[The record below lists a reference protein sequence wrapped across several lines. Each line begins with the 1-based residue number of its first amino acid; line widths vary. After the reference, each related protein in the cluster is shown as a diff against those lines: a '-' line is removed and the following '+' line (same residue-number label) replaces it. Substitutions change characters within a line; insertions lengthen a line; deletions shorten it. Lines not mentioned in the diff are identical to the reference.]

1 MPAATWVIS
10 RRYSEF
16 HDLNKRLR
24 GKFPQVRNLEFP
36 RRQMMLKL
44 QKDFLHKRRIGL
56 EKYLRVSRP
65 HLHRIQRE
73 ADRVIQELLLIP
85 AVCRSRELRAFLSQA
100 AINPADAL
108 RNQDINSNDFVSR
121 IYNSVADGMEE
132 FLGNIPV
139 LDQLSVAGQNLISA
153 ATTQLAATTPVTD
166 SFTSSSIDAEA
177 EAELLAYE
185 KQDLPPFV
193 KPITD
198 LFLETFELNRENNWL
213 RGRAVIVV
221 LHQLL
226 GGTIE
231 RKVRESFDSLL
242 SENNISSYVDA
253 LRESMWPN
261 GRLKQGVERT
271 ELDKKRS
278 RKEAATVL
286 GTLVPELA
294 SSVVGRQ
301 NAQIAARKL
310 EGTVNNARLK

>member
-1 MPAATWVIS
+1 
-10 RRYSEF
+10 
-16 HDLNKRLR
+16 
-24 GKFPQVRNLEFP
+24 
-36 RRQMMLKL
+36 
-44 QKDFLHKRRIGL
+44 
-56 EKYLRVSRP
+56 
-65 HLHRIQRE
+65 
-73 ADRVIQELLLIP
+73 LLLIP

-108 RNQDINSNDFVSR
+108 RNQDMNSNDFVSR
-121 IYNSVADGMEE
+121 IYSSVADGMEE

-139 LDQLSVAGQNLISA
+139 LDQLTVAGQNLISA
-153 ATTQLAATTPVTD
+153 ATTQLAGTNGATAVAGAQ
-166 SFTSSSIDAEA
+166 SSNLTSSGMLGFEPNSDAEA
-177 EAELLAYE
+177 EAEILAFE
-185 KQDLPPFV
+185 KQELPPFV

-242 SENNISSYVDA
+242 SENNISKYIDT
-253 LRESMWPN
+253 LKDSMWPN
-261 GRLKQGVERT
+261 GRLKQSVSRTLQERAV
-271 ELDKKRS
+271 S

-286 GTLVPELA
+286 STLVPDLA

>member
-56 EKYLRVSRP
+56 EKYLRVSR
-65 HLHRIQRE
+65 LHRIQRE
-73 ADRVIQELLLIP
+73 ADSVIQELLLIP

-108 RNQDINSNDFVSR
+108 RNQNLNSNDFVSR

-166 SFTSSSIDAEA
+166 SLTSSTIDAEA

-231 RKVRESFDSLL
+231 RKVRESFDTLL
-242 SENNISSYVDA
+242 SERNISGYVDA
-253 LRESMWPN
+253 LRGSMWPN
-261 GRLKQGVERT
+261 GRLRVGAERT
-271 ELDKKRS
+271 QGDRARS
-278 RKEAATVL
+278 RKEAAEVL

-294 SSVVGRQ
+294 SSVVGRG